1 MRAVIIGNGSITDYD
16 YIKSKIRTDDFIIC
30 ADGGYNHAKKLGVKP
45 NVIIGDFDSAMGYE
59 NEESVIRYPVRK
71 DFTDG
76 ELAVEYAKERGCDSV
91 VLLAMTGDRAD
102 HTITDILLL
111 TKCENGVLIDDNNE
125 IYILKTTEKKLEIS
139 GNAGDTVSIVPVNG
153 DLEGIITKG
162 LEYPLNDETLYF
174 GKSRGVSNV
183 MTADTCEITA
193 KTGMGL
199 VIKIRKV

>member
-16 YIKSKIRTDDFIIC
+16 YIKSKIRPNDFIIC
-30 ADGGYNHAKKLGVKP
+30 ADGGYNHAVKLGVKP
-45 NVIIGDFDSAMGYE
+45 DIIIGDFDSATGYE

-76 ELAVEYAKERGCDSV
+76 ELAVEYAREKGCDSV

-111 TKCENGVLIDDNNE
+111 AKCENGVLIDDNNE

-139 GNAGDTVSIVPVNG
+139 GNTGDTVSIVPING
-153 DLEGIITKG
+153 DLEGIVTKG

-183 MTADTCEITA
+183 MTADICEITA
-193 KTGMGL
+193 KNGMGL